1 MRTQTRLLVFL
12 GLISLGDGLQIQ
24 AQPQERPAGTPSAQ
38 DAKAPPKL
46 GTIRGRVIATDT
58 GAGLS
63 KTSLMLRSSEPQGRE
78 RPLTAKTNAA
88 GEYEFKEVKPGRYYL
103 QANRN
108 GYVNQAYGQKASDL
122 RMSQGTL
129 LVVRAGET
137 LSQVDFKLIRG
148 GIIEG
153 RVVDTDGE
161 PMASVGVMLERF
173 MTQEGKRNLRP
184 MGGGNTDDRGQF
196 RLYGIAP
203 GKYYVSARYRDWQTE
218 NEGESTYPP
227 IYFPGT
233 PNAQEAA
240 RIEVIAGGQ
249 LSGIDIPL
257 SETKAFT
264 VSGKVFRSD
273 GKPAVEAMLSNTRMD
288 DGDDWGGWMGRGG
301 VVDGEGNFKL
311 GGLLPGRYRLAAD
324 LFRSDKP
331 QMASLVV
338 EVGNENVRGVVL
350 SLGDGGELSGRL
362 VVEGGNTKLLPPTMR
377 VMLES
382 EGGRMMMSRMQGG
395 EVLEDQTFT
404 LRGVSEGAYRF
415 RIYLPP
421 PNLYLKSARVQG
433 KDALDQPFEIHN
445 GEKLTGAE
453 IVLSADGG
461 EITGVVKQEE
471 SEEVARGATIIT
483 FSTEASRQIPRSR
496 WTRTTQSDQQG
507 SFRLGAV
514 IPGEYLICA
523 VQNYEFGAES
533 SPEYL
538 RELAKHAKT
547 ISVQARSQVNE
558 SLVVHPA
565 PEVE

>member
-12 GLISLGDGLQIQ
+12 GLISLSDGLLIQ
-24 AQPQERPAGTPSAQ
+24 AQERPVGAPSGQEANT
-38 DAKAPPKL
+38 PPKL

-63 KTSLMLRSSEPQGRE
+63 KASLMLMPSEPQGRE
-78 RPLTAKTNAA
+78 RPLTAKTNAE
-88 GEYEFKEVKPGRYYL
+88 GDYELKEVKPGRYHL
-103 QANRN
+103 RANRN
-108 GYVNQAYGQKASDL
+108 GYVNQAYGQKASDT

-148 GIIEG
+148 GIVEG
-153 RVVDTDGE
+153 RVLDSDGE
-161 PMASVGVMLERF
+161 PLAHVQVMLERF
-173 MTQEGKRNLRP
+173 MTLEGKRNLRP
-184 MGGGNTDDRGQF
+184 MGGGSTDDRGQF
-196 RLYGIAP
+196 RLFGIGP

-218 NEGESTYPP
+218 NEGDSTYPP

-240 RIEVIAGGQ
+240 RIEVVAGGQ
-249 LSGIDIPL
+249 LSGIDISL
-257 SETKAFT
+257 AETKAFSI
-264 VSGKVFRSD
+264 SGKVFRSD
-273 GKPAVEAMLSNTRMD
+273 GKPAVEAMLSNMRMD
-288 DGDDWGGWMGRGG
+288 DGDWGGWMSRGG
-301 VVDGEGNFKL
+301 VVDAEGNFKL
-311 GGLLPGRYRLAAD
+311 GGLLLGRYRLIAESR
-324 LFRSDKP
+324 RSDKP

-362 VVEGGNTKLLPPTMR
+362 IVEGGNTKLLPPTMR
-377 VMLES
+377 VMLEP
-382 EGGRMMMSRMQGG
+382 EGGRMMMGRMQGG

-404 LRGVSEGAYRF
+404 LRDVTEGAYRF
-415 RIYLPP
+415 GIFPQLS
-421 PNLYLKSARVQG
+421 NLYLRSARVQG
-433 KDALDQPFEIHN
+433 KDVLDQPLEIRN

-453 IVLSADGG
+453 LVLSAEGG

-471 SEEVARGATIIT
+471 SGEVARGATIIT

-507 SFRLGAV
+507 TFRLGAV

-538 RELAKHAKT
+538 QALAKNGKA
-547 ISVQARSQVNE
+547 ISVQARGQLSEQLIVR
-558 SLVVHPA
+558 PA
-565 PEVE
+565 PAVE